1 MGKWGNGKMGKWE
14 NGEMGKWENGEMGK
28 WENGEMGKWE
38 NGRMGKWALRLTLGE
53 LSEIKNQIAL
63 KNKVFQGYIFSINHQ
78 T

>member
-1 MGKWGNGKMGKWE
+1 MGKWGNGRMGEW
-14 NGEMGKWENGEMGK
+14 G
-28 WENGEMGKWE
+28 
-38 NGRMGKWALRLTLGE
+38 NGRMGEWGNGTVGKWALRLTLGE

>member
-1 MGKWGNGKMGKWE
+1 MGEWE
-14 NGEMGKWENGEMGK
+14 NGEMGKWG
-28 WENGEMGKWE
+28 
-38 NGRMGKWALRLTLGE
+38 NGRMGKWDLRLTLGE